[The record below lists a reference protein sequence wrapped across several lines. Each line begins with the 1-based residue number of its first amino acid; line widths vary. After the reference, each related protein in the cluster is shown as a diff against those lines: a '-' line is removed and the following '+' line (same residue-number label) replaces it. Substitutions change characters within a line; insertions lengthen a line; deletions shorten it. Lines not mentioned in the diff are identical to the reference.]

1 MIGREILA
9 MTDDFRPCLRHVAQD
24 RFSVKEETLPPP
36 VFPVRTPLVQGLL
49 VTRRPPN
56 VDRLASHDRAFLID
70 AGPDESDA
78 YLRDDNGYHDAAG
91 MSIGDGTNPQ
101 PGVRLLAYY
110 TPACLPPFPDAD
122 DNPGSARGLA
132 ILLHGWEGSSHA
144 MFNLVLG
151 ETLSRAGY
159 EVVRLNLRDHGP
171 RVRVDPVTLNT
182 GLFMATLL
190 NEVRRAVAGVASL
203 AKDKPVFLIGP
214 SMGGNFA
221 LRLAAQPDA
230 ASSGDN
236 PERAVLPP
244 NLRHVIALSPVLNP
258 AATIDRL
265 DETYFFRRY
274 FRTRWLHTLQR
285 KAATFPHRYDF
296 SGIERL
302 NQLRPMTE
310 WLARRH
316 THFESADAY
325 FAAYAFLDED
335 SRALSVPTT
344 ILSSVDDPIVPVEEI
359 ASLADSPYLTRRIY
373 SWGGHVG
380 LIAWPPLRYMLPEI
394 ILQIL
399 STGE

>member
-1 MIGREILA
+1 
-9 MTDDFRPCLRHVAQD
+9 MTDDFRPCLGQVAQD
-24 RFSVKEETLPPP
+24 RFLVKDETLQPPA
-36 VFPVRTPLVQGLL
+36 FPVCTPLIQGLL
-49 VTRRPPN
+49 VTRRPPH
-56 VDRLASHDRAFLID
+56 VERLASHARAFVVD

-78 YLRDDNGYHDAAG
+78 YLRYDTGFHEAAG
-91 MSIGDGTNPQ
+91 ESTGDGTNLQ
-101 PGVRLLAYY
+101 RAVRLLAYY
-110 TPACLPPFPDAD
+110 TPACLQPSRGAVDAL
-122 DNPGSARGLA
+122 NSVRGLV

-159 EVVRLNLRDHGP
+159 DVVRLNLRDHGP
-171 RVRVDPVTLNT
+171 RVRLDPVTLNA

-190 NEVRRAVAGVASL
+190 NEVRRAVSSLAGL
-203 AKDKPVFLIGP
+203 AKDKPVFLLGP

-221 LRLAAQPDA
+221 LRLATQPDA
-230 ASSGDN
+230 PPSGN
-236 PERAVLPP
+236 HPERPGLPP

-274 FRTRWLHTLQR
+274 FRTRWLRTLQR

-325 FAAYAFLDED
+325 FAAYAFVDD
-335 SRALSVPTT
+335 ASRALSVPTT
-344 ILSSVDDPIVPVEEI
+344 ILSSVDDPIVPVGEI
-359 ASLADSPYLTRRIY
+359 EALADSPYLTRRIY

-380 LIAWPPLRYMLPEI
+380 LIDWPPLRYLLPEI
-394 ILQIL
+394 ILEIL